1 MPDDLRSLLQPAKF
15 FDLTNPVVGE
25 LFSAYD
31 FAWEALANIEAHLAS
46 LVGTINEIHGNVMQG
61 SYIGNNGIYVAHSAR
76 IEPGAY
82 VAGPAFIGEG
92 VVIRHG
98 AYVRQNVIML
108 SGSVLGHASEAKN
121 AIFLPGAHAPHFN
134 YIGDS
139 ILGHRTNLGAGTKLS
154 NLTLVSERDPLTK
167 KRPTIRLT
175 VEGRVIDTGLEKLG
189 AIIGDDVQTGC
200 NSVMNPGCLI
210 GPRTL
215 VYANVSLRKGFYPA
229 DSIIKLHQDNETVG
243 RS

>member
-1 MPDDLRSLLQPAKF
+1 MPDDLRSILQPANF
-15 FDLTNPVVGE
+15 FDLSGPVVGD
-25 LFSAYD
+25 LFSACE
-31 FAWEALANIEAHLAS
+31 FAWEALAKIEERLAS
-46 LVGTINEIHGNVMQG
+46 LVGTTNEIHGNVMEG
-61 SYIGNNGIYVAHSAR
+61 AYIGSEGIFIADSAR

-82 VAGPAFIGEG
+82 VVGPAYIGEG

-167 KRPTIRLT
+167 KRPTILLT
-175 VEGRVIDTGLEKLG
+175 VAGQMIDTGLAKLG

-215 VYANVSLRKGFYPA
+215 VYANVSLRKGYYPA
-229 DSIIKLHQDNETVG
+229 DSIIKLRQDYETVG
-243 RS
+243 RR

>member
-1 MPDDLRSLLQPAKF
+1 
-15 FDLTNPVVGE
+15 
-25 LFSAYD
+25 
-31 FAWEALANIEAHLAS
+31 
-46 LVGTINEIHGNVMQG
+46 
-61 SYIGNNGIYVAHSAR
+61 
-76 IEPGAY
+76 
-82 VAGPAFIGEG
+82 
-92 VVIRHG
+92 
-98 AYVRQNVIML
+98 ML